1 MSTPRIAPLPV
12 ARWQP
17 GLLDQAGTLTQG
29 GIRATNNVYGTLA
42 NYPSLFL
49 AWLRLGA
56 HAFRHST
63 LPPRLRE
70 IVILRAAGL
79 SQGRYPCAQHVTI
92 GKACGLS
99 DADIAA
105 VFQGPQ
111 AMHWSASSLAQDKRT
126 LFAVDE
132 LIAGGAMNDA
142 TWSDLTKTLNLH
154 QCMDLVATT
163 GFYRLAAWMLNAC
176 RTPLQDD
183 GIEVDLHQCIPAAHP
198 THDAYQGE
206 VRIQPISPDEWPR
219 DLLAETAR
227 WPRFRNRPE
236 TRSAGVY
243 STFANHPALFS
254 AIGAL
259 MAHNLDNSSLSAEA
273 RELVI
278 VRACAMARGGY
289 PYRQHIRIGRE
300 AGLSETVLNAA
311 SQLTPQGLTGEAQ
324 IIVGLVD
331 SLFETH
337 DIDDNLWAIAR
348 SNLSSPQFMD
358 VIMIAGFYGIISMVL
373 NVAGTRLEEGQATL
387 PEEFLAKE

>member
-1 MSTPRIAPLPV
+1 MSPPRIATLPV
-12 ARWQP
+12 ARWQT
-17 GLLDQAGTLTQG
+17 GLLDQASAITQG
-29 GIRATNNVYGTLA
+29 GISAKNNVYGTLA

-56 HAFRHST
+56 HALRNST
-63 LPPRLRE
+63 LSPRQRE

-79 SQGRYPCAQHVTI
+79 SQGHYPCSQHVTI
-92 GKACGLS
+92 ARASGLS
-99 DADIAA
+99 AADIGA

-111 AMHWSASSLAQDKRT
+111 DVHWGSSQLTQDKRI

-142 TWSDLTKTLNLH
+142 TWSDLTQTLNLH
-154 QCMDLVATT
+154 QCMDLVAAT

-183 GIEVDLHQCIPAAHP
+183 GIEVDLRQCIPAAHP
-198 THDAYQGE
+198 AHDAYQGE
-206 VRIQPISPDEWPR
+206 TRIRPISPDEWPR

-227 WPRFRNRPE
+227 WPRFKNRPE
-236 TRSAGVY
+236 IRSAGVY

-254 AIGAL
+254 AIGGL
-259 MAHNLDNSSLSAEA
+259 MAHNLDGSSLSAEA

-289 PYRQHIRIGRE
+289 PYRQHVRIGRE
-300 AGLSETVLNAA
+300 AGLSEAVLNAA
-311 SQLTPQGLTGEAQ
+311 SQLAPQGLTGEAQ
-324 IIVGLVD
+324 LIIGLVD
-331 SLFETH
+331 SLFETN

-358 VIMIAGFYGIISMVL
+358 VIVIAGFYGIISMVL
-373 NVAGTRLEEGQATL
+373 NVARTRLEEGQATL
-387 PEEFLAKE
+387 PEKFLAKE